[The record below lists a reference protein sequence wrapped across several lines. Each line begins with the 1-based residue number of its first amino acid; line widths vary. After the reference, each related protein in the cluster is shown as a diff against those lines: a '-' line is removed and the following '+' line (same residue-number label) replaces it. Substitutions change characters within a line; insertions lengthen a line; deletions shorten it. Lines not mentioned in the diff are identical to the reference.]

1 MTYEELL
8 VERIPEAFQ
17 NSDEVVR
24 YLTVA
29 GRLFDEYVA
38 AIENFDTYR
47 DYSEIEIERI
57 RDLALDFGMSFPRN
71 LDEETQR
78 MIIRD
83 IHDIYSRVGTR
94 QFMDWIFNII
104 GWTVSIEQAWLPNPD
119 YYDSSISDIHTIDR
133 IGGKQSNFDQIDQPV
148 DYSLFYLGE
157 SYIATDYSEGGEGN
171 VYFRG
176 RKFFDEEQ
184 TIDRL
189 EIVGEEYD
197 EETKYRTDEKVG
209 ATPYLF
215 ITLVSQDYSVFNNT
229 YTSIEEDEDG
239 NTVERKFSYTEQ
251 ELLVVVEGILNYYI
265 LQEFRPTN
273 IRVVILARE
282 KRLEDDVVINEDF
295 TSIYVGAPLKLEDN
309 TVIDIDD
316 LSRLDHVISAGDK
329 FLAGAPPHGFGS
341 KMSLTPAS
349 MPKLIDK
356 VVYNER
362 SVDLETPY
370 NTDNSTL
377 KQVPAFE
384 FQPTPL
390 VSESE
395 FAFYTP
401 DREQYDFRLV
411 YTEFKNFIF
420 DHNRLD
426 TLDEIYTFPYPRD
439 NDQLLFCMDF
449 QTNSFGLANSLDGSN
464 NLIDN
469 GLDPMSTEIIIRSPS
484 TIRSPNFMPRVLEG
498 KEYMVGRTPD
508 GGSNF
513 DSNYLMFASFET
525 DYFSAQ
531 EEVVNFTYY
540 YDMKV
545 YAKTHHA
552 DNGEKKVDTKAGFY
566 ELLQNPIEGD
576 LDDVSDINTILFLP
590 NTKLGFDFV
599 VDVKYLEMP
608 VWSNDPRN
616 EDS

>member
-8 VERIPEAFQ
+8 IERIPEAFQ
-17 NSDEVVR
+17 GHPEVER

-57 RDLALDFGMSFPRN
+57 RDLALDFGMSFPRS
-71 LDEETQR
+71 LDEQTQR

-83 IHDIYSRVGTR
+83 IHDIYSRVSVR
-94 QFMDWIFNII
+94 DFMNWIFSII

-119 YYDSSISDIHTIDR
+119 YYDSSIADIHTIER
-133 IGGKQSNFDQIDQPV
+133 IGSKQSNFDQLEQTV

-157 SYIATDYSEGGEGN
+157 SYIANNYAEGGEGN

-176 RKFFDEEQ
+176 RKFFDDEQ
-184 TIDRL
+184 TIDKL
-189 EIVGEEYD
+189 EIVGEDYD
-197 EETKYRTDEKVG
+197 EKTKYRTNEKVG

-215 ITLVSQDYSVFNNT
+215 ITVLEQDYSVFNNN
-229 YTSIEEDEDG
+229 YTVEEEDEDG
-239 NTVERKFSYTEQ
+239 NIIERKYSFSER
-251 ELLVVVEGILNYYI
+251 ELLVVIEGILSYYI
-265 LQEFRPTN
+265 LEYFRPTN
-273 IRVVILARE
+273 IRVVILAKE
-282 KRLEDDVVINEDF
+282 KRLEDDLVINEDF
-295 TSIYVGAPLKLEDN
+295 TTVYDGAPLVLEDN
-309 TVIDIDD
+309 TVIDVDD

-349 MPKLIDK
+349 TPKLIDK
-356 VVYNER
+356 VLFNER
-362 SVDLETPY
+362 SVDLKVPY
-370 NTDNSTL
+370 NTDNSVI
-377 KQVPAFE
+377 KQVPPFE

-390 VSESE
+390 TGEDE

-401 DREQYDFRLV
+401 DREEYDFRLV
-411 YTEFKNFIF
+411 YTEFKNFIY

-449 QTNSFGLANSLDGSN
+449 QTSSFGLANSLDGSN
-464 NLIDN
+464 NLVDN
-469 GLDPMSTEIIIRSPS
+469 GLDPMSTEIIVRSP
-484 TIRSPNFMPRVLEG
+484 TTVTSPNFEPRAIEG
-498 KEYMVGRTPD
+498 KEYMVGKTPD

-513 DSNYLMFASFET
+513 DSNYLMFSSFET
-525 DYFSAQ
+525 DYYSAQ
-531 EEVVNFTYY
+531 DEQVHFTYY
-540 YDMKV
+540 YNMKV

-552 DNGEKKVDTKAGFY
+552 DTGEKKVDSKAGFY
-566 ELLQNPIEGD
+566 EIMENPTQGD
-576 LDDVSDINTILFLP
+576 LEELSDINTLLLLP
-590 NTKLGFDFV
+590 TTKLGFDFV
-599 VDVKYLEMP
+599 VDVKYHKMP